1 LAFASLP
8 GLASAATWTG
18 SALNNPYGIN
28 TTQFYGVSC
37 YSWTA
42 CTAAGAAQDSNWIE
56 GALAETWNGA
66 SWTAPGGV
74 VRNPGPKNGI
84 LRGVSCAAAT
94 ACMTVGSYETSS
106 GVRAIMAQA
115 QNGSN
120 WTLWN
125 IGIPPG
131 ATQGEFNDVYC
142 RASDSCLAVG
152 HRMLS
157 GDNKAYAMTYNG
169 SAWGETTPVAKSN
182 ATFKGVSCVSA
193 GFCMAVGS
201 TGTSPMAQIWNGFGW
216 TATAQPPV
224 PGSWNSA
231 VLNAVHCVSENWC
244 MATGT
249 LRRSEG
255 GTTYYRP
262 FADIWNGSTWTTT
275 PGVPW
280 GNNSE
285 GLAFGI
291 SCLSS
296 TECWIVGEGRWGSSL
311 RPWAVRWTGYTWEI
325 QSIPLV
331 PNAEGAQ
338 LRDISCTA
346 SYKCKAVGWSL
357 FGGPTPIALVETV
370 TP

>member
-1 LAFASLP
+1 
-8 GLASAATWTG
+8 LASAATWTG
-18 SALNNPYGIN
+18 SSLTNPYGVN
-28 TTQFYGVSC
+28 TTQLLGVSC

-42 CTAAGAAQDSNWIE
+42 CTASGNAQDSNWVG
-56 GALAETWNGA
+56 GALAETWDGS
-66 SWTAPGGV
+66 SWSVPSGV
-74 VRNPGPKNGI
+74 VRNPGQKNGF
-84 LRGVSCAAAT
+84 LRGVSCTTAT
-94 ACMTVGSYETSS
+94 TCMTVGSYGTFS
-106 GVRAIMAQA
+106 GVPALMAQA

-125 IGIPPG
+125 IGIPAG
-131 ATQGEFNDVYC
+131 ASRAEFNDVHC
-142 RASDSCLAVG
+142 RIATSCLAVG
-152 HRMLS
+152 TKTVS
-157 GDNKAYAMTYNG
+157 GDSKPFAMDFNG
-169 SAWGETTPVAKSN
+169 STWVDNSAVSKSD
-182 ATFKGVSCVSA
+182 ATLKGVSCVSA
-193 GFCMAVGS
+193 GFCMAVGFS
-201 TGTSPMAQIWNGFGW
+201 GGNPIAQIWSGFGW

-224 PGSWNSA
+224 PGSWSSA
-231 VLNAVHCVSENWC
+231 ALNAVHCVSENWC
-244 MATGT
+244 MAAGT

-280 GNNSE
+280 GNNLE

-291 SCLSS
+291 SCLSQ